1 MTIMRCKVLYR
12 IIEENVDYKGLY
24 RALQDHAGLYR
35 TIQDLT
41 QDYTELFMTIQDS
54 RGL

>member
-35 TIQDLT
+35 TLL
-41 QDYTELFMTIQDS
+41 DYT
-54 RGL
+54 GLDTGLYRAIHDYTGL